1 MCLGGNCL
9 KIIYVAGCVSQ
20 GAYARLYGRPDARP
34 VFQAQKYNR
43 LFVEGLSAHTQV
55 EVVGYPPAD
64 VGAMENG
71 VIDLPDETVEQVR
84 YHYIRTYR
92 RPLRR
97 WLHVGASSFFKCLR
111 LLDKDSVVMI
121 DCLNQMSG
129 LGALLASKVRGC
141 RCVGVITDLPEFL
154 GGGLTMALSEFL
166 IRHSTDYVVLTKA
179 MNDYVNRKE
188 KPYVVLEGHA
198 DITMEKQVP
207 SLDKKGK
214 KRICLYAGSIH
225 KLYGIQRL
233 VEGFLLANIADAQL
247 HIYGIGDYQQE
258 LEEIAA
264 REPSIHYGGLLLPSQ
279 VVEKEMEATLL
290 LNPRPS
296 DEKYVA
302 YSFPSKTM
310 EYMSTGTP
318 VLTTALPCLPEEY
331 KPYLYFIREETPQG
345 IGDALRQTLSHSD
358 EELFERGCQARRF
371 VLEQRN
377 NVVQAAKVLAML
389 EGDGKA

>member
-1 MCLGGNCL
+1 MR
-9 KIIYVAGCVSQ
+9 IVYVAGCVSE

-43 LFVEGLSAHTQV
+43 LFIEGLSAHTQV
-55 EVVGYPPAD
+55 DVVGYPPVD
-64 VGAMENG
+64 EGTMVNG
-71 VIDLPDETVEQVR
+71 MIDLPDETVGQVR
-84 YHYIRTYR
+84 YHYIRTYLL
-92 RPLRR
+92 PLRR
-97 WLHVGASSFFKCLR
+97 WLHVGAASFFKCFR
-111 LLDKDSVVMI
+111 LLDKDRVVMI
-121 DCLNQMSG
+121 DCQNQMAG
-129 LGALLASKVRGC
+129 LGALLAAKVKGC
-141 RCVGVITDLPEFL
+141 RCVGIITDLPEFL
-154 GGGLTMALSEFL
+154 GGGLTGAVSEFL

-179 MNDYVNRKE
+179 MNDYVNKKG

-198 DITMEKQVP
+198 DITMRDQTP
-207 SLDKKGK
+207 SLDKKGG
-214 KRICLYAGSIH
+214 KRICLYAGCIH

-233 VEGFLLANIADAQL
+233 VEGFLLAAIPDAEL

-279 VVEKEMEATLL
+279 VVEKEMQATLL
-290 LNPRPS
+290 INPRPS

-331 KPYLYFIREETPQG
+331 RPHLYFIQEETPQG
-345 IGDALRQTLSHSD
+345 IGEALRQVLSHSD
-358 EELFERGCQARRF
+358 EELFEKGCQARRF
-371 VLEQRN
+371 VLDQRN
-377 NVVQAAKVLAML
+377 NVIQAAKVLDML
-389 EGDGKA
+389 EGNKKA